1 MNSEK
6 TLNTGTPKL
15 VTLSWN
21 SINVEAST
29 QTLITSVKSIFNK
42 RSTEYKLRTKTILK
56 NVDGLVRPG
65 NSDLIKKILYL
76 YLLVL

>member
-42 RSTEYKLRTKTILK
+42 RSTE
-56 NVDGLVRPG
+56 
-65 NSDLIKKILYL
+65 
-76 YLLVL
+76 